1 MRRLPQWHATKRL
14 ASRLQLLNNIEL
26 HQLSHEQY
34 TAIQFRQHTKGSF
47 KVSSS
52 FHLQKRIHS
61 LFQPRRRFFNNSLLV
76 LVIW

>member
-52 FHLQKRIHS
+52 FHL
-61 LFQPRRRFFNNSLLV
+61 
-76 LVIW
+76 